1 MANQDHAGKRAV
13 RDIGAGTVAGVCQIL
28 SVYPFDTIKTRLQTA
43 IPGQRFDGAFAC
55 AKTTVRNEGFR
66 GLYKGM
72 AFPFFGIS
80 VINTWI
86 FMVNGQAKRFLR
98 NSNNGSPLNLAQ
110 LCGCGAFTGLSRTII
125 TTPLELVKTQLQV
138 QYGWKGDK
146 VLYKGPFDFTKAVLR
161 EYGLKGMY
169 RGLGATIMRDV
180 PAVCGWFGGYEGG
193 KKMFASLGV
202 PNAIATPLAG
212 SVGGIS
218 FWLACIAQD
227 TVKSVIQTT
236 PLNKKAPS
244 IGEATKI
251 VLSRGGP
258 RALFRGLGTSLVRA
272 IPAGG
277 ITFIAYEYAGKM
289 FDNLLHL

>member
-1 MANQDHAGKRAV
+1 
-13 RDIGAGTVAGVCQIL
+13 
-28 SVYPFDTIKTRLQTA
+28 
-43 IPGQRFDGAFAC
+43 
-55 AKTTVRNEGFR
+55 
-66 GLYKGM
+66 
-72 AFPFFGIS
+72 
-80 VINTWI
+80 
-86 FMVNGQAKRFLR
+86 
-98 NSNNGSPLNLAQ
+98 
-110 LCGCGAFTGLSRTII
+110 
-125 TTPLELVKTQLQV
+125 
-138 QYGWKGDK
+138 
-146 VLYKGPFDFTKAVLR
+146 
-161 EYGLKGMY
+161 
-169 RGLGATIMRDV
+169 MRDV